1 MSEGAL
7 NTECSQQ
14 PLSNPMPAPLVF
26 CPCWH
31 PGCSESIGEG
41 SAQSPS
47 TCMPAALPPSG
58 TGPGQ
63 PGPPSH
69 LPPLPYCHLSPLAS
83 AHPGAGPV
91 SSLPGRMPAHSQSP
105 VSPGALA
112 SASQTPMQGEQPK
125 PCCQET
131 VSLDS
136 DSLRRQQCGG
146 GRVPFPERGMAG
158 AGLSEMGVD
167 PPPGLVTGYRNPFPA
182 LLLVVGPE
190 QRGLRIGAP

>member
-1 MSEGAL
+1 
-7 NTECSQQ
+7 
-14 PLSNPMPAPLVF
+14 MPAPLVF

-41 SAQSPS
+41 SAQSQS
-47 TCMPAALPPSG
+47 TCVPAALPPSG

-91 SSLPGRMPAHSQSP
+91 SSLPGRMPAHSQGP
-105 VSPGALA
+105 VSPSALA

-136 DSLRRQQCGG
+136 DSLRRQQRGG
-146 GRVPFPERGMAG
+146 GRAPSTPSQSGG
-158 AGLSEMGVD
+158 W
-167 PPPGLVTGYRNPFPA
+167 LVLGSRRWGWA
-182 LLLVVGPE
+182 LHQDWSLGTKTPSQLCY
-190 QRGLRIGAP
+190 